1 MCGLNQSNKVQFN
14 RKLTRKKL
22 AEFMQQ
28 QSPVL
33 IAMEACG
40 SSNYWARKL
49 EEMGHTIKLVPAQ
62 HVKQNK

>member
-1 MCGLNQSNKVQFN
+1 
-14 RKLTRKKL
+14 
-22 AEFMQQ
+22 MQQ